1 MNYIQLQLGSKS
13 FIKWLNNSIFNNEI
27 IILPY
32 YIKIYPKFISKWD
45 TVNKVVKFGDDR
57 KDALTIY
64 NNIVY
69 TGSDGIFNDT
79 LWLITPGRKRKY
91 LMIFHLDLDSERN
104 VSGCFRK
111 SFAVIIDRKK
121 LKIIKV
127 LEVTQYNEDSYL
139 LNKLNIS
146 DLSFLL
152 VGEITKALNETKD
165 LNPILKNKLIGELM
179 RR

>member
-1 MNYIQLQLGSKS
+1 MNYIQLGAKS
-13 FIKWLNNSIFNNEI
+13 FIKRLDNLIFNNEI

-32 YIKIYPKFISKWD
+32 YIKTYPKFISKWD

-57 KDALTIY
+57 EDALTIY
-64 NNIVY
+64 KNIVY

-91 LMIFHLDLDSERN
+91 LMIFHLDLDSKRN

-111 SFAVIIDRKK
+111 SFAVIINRKK

-127 LEVTQYNEDSYL
+127 LKVTQYDENSYF
-139 LNKLNIS
+139 LNKLNMS
-146 DLSFLL
+146 DLPILL
-152 VGEITKALNETKD
+152 VGEITKALNETED